1 MEYSGV
7 SLLKQNI
14 NSFSTYKFSVITIT
28 LSVDLKVKKEKF
40 LNSKMHSESVYL
52 KTIRSTLIQNTKFV
66 ISYLPRI
73 KEIKKIKQW
82 LKLFELTSVISH
94 WVYTPC
100 GLLCFYIIIWVFFCF
115 KWELNGILITSWVFL
130 KFIILVEI
138 I

>member
-28 LSVDLKVKKEKF
+28 LSVNLKVKKEKF

-52 KTIRSTLIQNTKFV
+52 KTIRSTLIQNTMFV

-73 KEIKKIKQW
+73 KEIKKIKQ
-82 LKLFELTSVISH
+82 
-94 WVYTPC
+94 
-100 GLLCFYIIIWVFFCF
+100 
-115 KWELNGILITSWVFL
+115 
-130 KFIILVEI
+130 
-138 I
+138 